1 MNREE
6 PANPITQEDECE
18 FNDRTEDITI
28 TELTLGEVKKAI
40 KRLQNGNAP
49 GIDNITAELLKADIE
64 LTKKVHQ
71 LLGKI
76 WKHEKIPTNWKKG
89 LIIKLAKKGNLKEC
103 KNTRH
108 HPTLRSGKGT
118 WKNHCRSH
126 KKRNRLQAE
135 KGASRLQNGQRNNRA
150 SLHTAKHN

>member
-40 KRLQNGNAP
+40 KRLQNGKAP

-64 LTKKVHQ
+64 FSTKKVHQ
-71 LLGKI
+71 LLGKYGNMRRSQQ
-76 WKHEKIPTNWKKG
+76 TGKKG
-89 LIIKLAKKGNLKEC
+89 SSSN
-103 KNTRH
+103 
-108 HPTLRSGKGT
+108 
-118 WKNHCRSH
+118 
-126 KKRNRLQAE
+126 
-135 KGASRLQNGQRNNRA
+135 
-150 SLHTAKHN
+150 